1 MFHVY
6 ILASRSRVLY
16 TGVTRDI
23 ERRVREH
30 KAGENDGFTKRYRVQ
45 RLVYFESFRDARSA
59 IAREKQ
65 LKLWRRDKKVM
76 LIEAQ
81 NPTWEDLAAGWE
93 EASR

>member
-1 MFHVY
+1 
-6 ILASRSRVLY
+6 LY
-16 TGVTRDI
+16 TGVTRDLA
-23 ERRVREH
+23 RRLREH

-45 RLVYFESFRDARSA
+45 RLVFFESFRDARAA

-76 LIEAQ
+76 LIEEQ
-81 NPTWEDLAAGWE
+81 NPTWEDLAAGWG